1 MDRLGRLEASAPGP
15 EDPGPDPVR
24 DQAPE
29 RIESVTI
36 PARELDVLVDRI
48 GELGIAQAR
57 LESLARRSGGREF
70 LAVAEETGR
79 LAGLLRDQA
88 LGLRLLPLQVGFL
101 KYRRLVRDACAR
113 LGKEADLVL
122 SGENTELDKTLI
134 ERLNTPVLHLL
145 RNAVDHGIEPPAVR
159 LAAGKPARGR
169 IVLSAR
175 QEGNEAVIEG
185 ADDGAGIDADALW
198 EAACARGL
206 ADPGRPL
213 SREERL
219 RLVFAPGL
227 STARDVG
234 QMSGR
239 GVGMDAA
246 REGIESLRG
255 TIGIDSAPG
264 RGTVFVIRLP
274 VSLAIIDC
282 LEVRAA
288 GGLYFFHLD
297 YVEECLEMERRAAA
311 DAGRRVLGL
320 RGEPLPVVCL
330 AEFFGLGGMD
340 PSLPGPAHAVVVR
353 TGAGRFCIVVDEV
366 LGQKQAVLKHLGP
379 ALGRLPGILGG
390 TVTEDGNMALVL
402 DLPGL
407 AQAAL
412 SPSGGGCSRREP

>member
-1 MDRLGRLEASAPGP
+1 LQAFDLVRAMAAASEVLADPGLARTGGRAMEFGPPGGQRARP

-175 QEGNEAVIEG
+175 QEGNEAVIEV

-274 VSLAIIDC
+274 CPWPSSTAWRC
-282 LEVRAA
+282 GPPA
-288 GGLYFFHLD
+288 G
-297 YVEECLEMERRAAA
+297 CTSSTWTMWRNAWRWS
-311 DAGRRVLGL
+311 AGR
-320 RGEPLPVVCL
+320 P
-330 AEFFGLGGMD
+330 
-340 PSLPGPAHAVVVR
+340 R
-353 TGAGRFCIVVDEV
+353 T
-366 LGQKQAVLKHLGP
+366 P
-379 ALGRLPGILGG
+379 
-390 TVTEDGNMALVL
+390 
-402 DLPGL
+402 
-407 AQAAL
+407 
-412 SPSGGGCSRREP
+412 GGGSSACAASPCPWSAWPSSSAWAAWIRPCPGRPTRWWSAPAQGASASWWTRCSGRNRPCSSTWGRPWDASPASWAAP